1 MPQNLTPRK
10 LLAMATAYT
19 LGATAILVAVIAATA
34 CLIPAPTP
42 AQRAAFERWE
52 ASQAAQKGHGVI
64 KNGEVAP

>member
-10 LLAMATAYT
+10 FLAMATAYT
-19 LGATAILVAVIAATA
+19 LGAIAIVVAVIAATIY
-34 CLIPAPTP
+34 LIPEPTP

-52 ASQAAQKGHGVI
+52 ASQAAKNGHDVT

>member
-10 LLAMATAYT
+10 LLAMATACT
-19 LGATAILVAVIAATA
+19 LGAAAIVVAVIAAITW
-34 CLIPAPTP
+34 LIPAPTP

-64 KNGEVAP
+64 TNGEMAP